1 MDTFGTVY
9 SNRIVFEN
17 AFTRG
22 EWAPNEVYQ
31 LGNII
36 TLGSDLFRASINHIS
51 TSFSVDLSVGRVIP
65 DCGARA

>member
-9 SNRIVFEN
+9 SNHIV
-17 AFTRG
+17 RG

-36 TLGSDLFRASINHIS
+36 TVGSALFRASINHIS

-65 DCGARA
+65 DGGARA